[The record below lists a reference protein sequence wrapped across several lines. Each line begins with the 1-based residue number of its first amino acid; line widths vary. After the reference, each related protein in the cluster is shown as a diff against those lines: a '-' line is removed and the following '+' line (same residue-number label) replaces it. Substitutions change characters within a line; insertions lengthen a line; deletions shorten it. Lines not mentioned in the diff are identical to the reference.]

1 MLDLTTGL
9 DGDPVIV
16 CPEGPLADR
25 ARAAGIRTFTV
36 PERRMEMRATARDRV
51 ATPLRL
57 AALAGDVRDL
67 ARALRPRVVFG
78 WGTRAAV
85 ACAAALRGL
94 EPRPRFVFQN
104 NDMLAGPVI
113 GSVARAAA
121 ARADVIVALSTVVA
135 RDLDEGGALARRTL
149 IIPPGIDVDRFAPNG
164 ERNPNEALLLGAI
177 VGWKRPRLALEAVA
191 LAARELP
198 DIRLRIAGPVI
209 DAEGQRILDLM
220 RRRADLP
227 DLAGRVEFTGAL
239 DDPAPALRRA
249 GCLLHCSDCEP
260 FGIVLVEALAAAT
273 PVVAP
278 ASCGPA
284 EIVDA
289 SSGRHYLPG
298 DAAGAARALVEVLGD
313 PECRRAL
320 GEGGRERA
328 RTQFSLTRF
337 RGRYDELLDDLV
349 DSAPEDTGPADAGAE
364 LALVTVIHNS
374 EPELR
379 ALLASVERHL
389 PAAQVVVVD
398 SGSSDAGAQVA
409 GGWRDGA
416 AAVVDMGSNVGF
428 GRASNAGVERV
439 ERPFTVLV
447 NPDVELLDG
456 SLAALAREALRGDA
470 PERLLAP
477 VVLGADGKR
486 EDSAQLEPGTSPLAL
501 HALLPGALLPAPVAR
516 QLEPW
521 RADEPRAV
529 GWAVAACIGA
539 RTDTLRRLG
548 PFDPDTFLYAED
560 LDLGLRAADAGIETW
575 FWPAA
580 RILHHRAHS
589 TSTAF
594 GGEAFELL
602 ARRRREV
609 VRKWRG
615 ARRESA
621 DDALQL
627 TTFATRL
634 ALKAALGRSVA
645 RERRQIEALLRIRRE
660 RARQSAR
667 PGQ

>member
-1 MLDLTTGL
+1 LLDVTAGL
-9 DGDPVIV
+9 DGEPVIV
-16 CPEGPLADR
+16 CPDGPLATR

-36 PERRMEMRATARDRV
+36 PQRRMELRATPRDRV

-57 AALAGDVRDL
+57 GGLAREVRDV
-67 ARALRPRVVFG
+67 ARALRPQVVFG

-85 ACAAALRGL
+85 ACAVGLRGV

-113 GSVARAAA
+113 ASIARAAA
-121 ARADVIVALSTVVA
+121 TQADAIVALSKVVA
-135 RDLDEGGALARRTL
+135 RDLDQGGPLARRTVV
-149 IIPPGIDVDRFAPNG
+149 IPPGIDVDRFTPNG
-164 ERNPNEALLLGAI
+164 ERDPNEALLLGAI

-198 DIRLRIAGPVI
+198 DIRLRVAGPVI
-209 DAEGQRILDLM
+209 DVEGERLMGLM
-220 RRRADLP
+220 RRRAELP
-227 DLAGRVEFTGAL
+227 DLAGRVEFAGPL

-260 FGIVLVEALAAAT
+260 FGMVLVEALAAAT

-313 PECRRAL
+313 PERRSAL

-328 RTQFSLTRF
+328 RTQFSLARF
-337 RGRYDELLDDLV
+337 CERYDELLGDLV
-349 DSAPEDTGPADAGAE
+349 PSEPEAEGATDAGSE
-364 LALVTVIHNS
+364 VGLVTVIHDS

-398 SGSSDAGAQVA
+398 SGSADGGAEYA
-409 GGWRDGA
+409 RGWRDGA
-416 AAVVDMGSNVGF
+416 ATVVDMGANVGF

-439 ERPFTVLV
+439 ERPVTVLV
-447 NPDVELLDG
+447 NPDVELLDR
-456 SLAALAREALRGDA
+456 SLAALAREALRADA

-477 VVLGADGKR
+477 VVVGSDGKR
-486 EDSAQLEPGTSPLAL
+486 EDSAQLEPGTPALAL

-516 QLEPW
+516 RLEPW
-521 RADEPRAV
+521 RDDEARAV
-529 GWAVAACIGA
+529 GWAVAACIAA

-575 FWPAA
+575 FWPGA
-580 RILHHRAHS
+580 RVVHHRAHS
-589 TSTAF
+589 TSRAF
-594 GGEAFELL
+594 RGEPFELL

-615 ARRESA
+615 ARRESV

-634 ALKAALGRSVA
+634 ALKVALGRSVE
-645 RERRQIEALLRIRRE
+645 RERRQIEALWRVR
-660 RARQSAR
+660 RAR
-667 PGQ
+667 

>member
-1 MLDLTTGL
+1 MLLDLTTGL
-9 DGDPVIV
+9 DGEPVIV
-16 CPEGPLADR
+16 CPEGPLAAR
-25 ARAAGIRTFTV
+25 TRAAGIRTFTI
-36 PERRMEMRATARDRV
+36 PERRMELRATPRDRV

-57 AALAGDVRDL
+57 TGLAREVRDL
-67 ARALRPRVVFG
+67 TRTLRPDVVFG
-78 WGTRAAV
+78 WGTRAAL
-85 ACAAALRGL
+85 ACGAGLRGL

-113 GSVARAAA
+113 GSVARRAA
-121 ARADVIVALSTVVA
+121 ARADAIIALSKVVA
-135 RDLDEGGALARRTL
+135 RDLDRGGALAARTVV
-149 IIPPGIDVDRFAPNG
+149 IPPGVDIDRFATDG
-164 ERNPNEALLLGAI
+164 GRDPNEVLLLGAI

-198 DIRLRIAGPVI
+198 DIRLRVAGPVI
-209 DAEGQRILDLM
+209 DAEGERLMDLM
-220 RRRADLP
+220 RRRAELP
-227 DLAGRVEFTGAL
+227 DLAGRVEFAGPL

-260 FGIVLVEALAAAT
+260 FGIVLIEALASGT

-284 EIVDA
+284 EIVDG

-298 DAAGAARALVEVLGD
+298 DAAGAARALVDVLGD
-313 PECRRAL
+313 PELRDTL

-328 RTQFSLTRF
+328 RTQFSLTSF
-337 RGRYDELLDDLV
+337 RRRYDELLGDLTGDRAGTAPAVLAGDD
-349 DSAPEDTGPADAGAE
+349 
-364 LALVTVIHNS
+364 LALVTVIHDS
-374 EPELR
+374 APELR

-398 SGSSDAGAQVA
+398 SGSSDGGAGVA
-409 GGWRDGA
+409 RAWRDGA
-416 AAVVDMGSNVGF
+416 ATVVDMGTNVGF

-439 ERPFTVLV
+439 ERRVTVLV
-447 NPDVELLDG
+447 NPDVELLDD
-456 SLAALAREALRGDA
+456 SLADLAREALRDDA

-477 VVLGADGKR
+477 VVVGADGRR
-486 EDSAQLEPGTSPLAL
+486 EDSAQLEPGSTPLAL
-501 HALLPGALLPAPVAR
+501 HAVLPGALLPAPLAR

-521 RADEPRAV
+521 RADAPRAV
-529 GWAVAACIGA
+529 GWAVGACIAA

-575 FWPAA
+575 FWPDA
-580 RILHHRAHS
+580 RVVHHRAHS
-589 TSTAF
+589 SSWAF
-594 GGEAFELL
+594 DGVPFELL

-615 ARRESA
+615 ARRESV
-621 DDALQL
+621 DDAFQL
-627 TTFATRL
+627 TTFAARL
-634 ALKAALGRSVA
+634 ALKGAVGRSVT
-645 RERRQIEALLRIRRE
+645 RERRQIEALLRVRRDRS
-660 RARQSAR
+660 RA
-667 PGQ
+667 